1 MNKIAESLTS
11 YVIYKGTIKETDRNV
26 YEYGFTIMMELGLFV
41 LASLFIMLHLHM
53 FAEGILFFLI
63 FSPLRSYAGG
73 LHLEKYHSC
82 LILSCLT
89 FYGILLLVKNFCFP
103 VYLSFIAICLLELA
117 VYALYPV
124 ENANRKVNEEES
136 AYFRKK
142 LKRFLFL
149 DMLISA
155 TCVALKKDRYV
166 FLITVIFLIVML
178 TMILGKYKNWKR
190 KI

>member
-1 MNKIAESLTS
+1 
-11 YVIYKGTIKETDRNV
+11 
-26 YEYGFTIMMELGLFV
+26 ME
-41 LASLFIMLHLHM
+41 I
-53 FAEGILFFLI
+53 
-63 FSPLRSYAGG
+63 
-73 LHLEKYHSC
+73 
-82 LILSCLT
+82 
-89 FYGILLLVKNFCFP
+89 
-103 VYLSFIAICLLELA
+103 A